1 MDNLTRDEVLSL
13 IIALDNEAIRT
24 DGTEEDAQ
32 KYRNLKWKLFNQL
45 VKLEKEA
52 A

>member
-1 MDNLTRDEVLSL
+1 MEKLTHIELLD
-13 IIALDNEAIRT
+13 IIVALDNQACNCDT
-24 DGTEEDAQ
+24 SEEAQ
-32 KYRNLKWKLFNQL
+32 KYRNLKWKLFDQL